1 MIEGEKGK
9 PFIVNET
16 GWGEFEITIKLYYSS
31 ESGEKAQTLY
41 HHLRLHPYGKN
52 DDEKARSRQP
62 NGDIVAW
69 NYEEQLFNEPYEVF
83 YNILTSGA
91 AAPSRTGNASSTA
104 STPAGKKQSAAAAAA
119 AANATP
125 DPASGIVYERSALV
139 PQRMTAEQPFSRETE
154 DLERDRIA
162 RALDKVVGWIDETK
176 TSNLEKEKL
185 LAELRAENAAA
196 ATASGPQT
204 KKAGA

>member
-9 PFIVNET
+9 PFVVNET
-16 GWGEFEITIKLYYSS
+16 GWGEFEITIKLYYST

-52 DDEKARSRQP
+52 DEEKARSRQP
-62 NGDIVAW
+62 NGDIIAW

-91 AAPSRTGNASSTA
+91 HPR
-104 STPAGKKQSAAAAAA
+104 AGQGVKGGGTA
-119 AANATP
+119 AANKKQQNAP
-125 DPASGIVYERSALV
+125 IDPASGIVYERSALV
-139 PQRMTAEQPFSRETE
+139 PLHMTAEQPFSKEAE
-154 DLERDRIA
+154 DLERERISK
-162 RALDKVVGWIDETK
+162 ALEKVVGWIDETK
-176 TSNLEKEKL
+176 KGNLEKEKK

-196 ATASGPQT
+196 AEAQA
-204 KKAGA
+204 KKAGT